1 MNEERSVGFI
11 NHEIKIRGKNNLQS
25 ASTKMVINKCVDLLV
40 AVEPGEHY
48 KYRKP
53 AQEVKD
59 IKLKWRT
66 MVQSHQQDAYQEK
79 DKIRLK
85 DESTRY
91 TLLEELKA
99 ENGPFTNSEEI
110 EQYFY
115 SDAPD
120 DVKNTRLYKEVR
132 YARFTSTSLKPT
144 AAVLRLKRNYKNL
157 ESQEYY
163 DNLTSYLS
171 NVRSIKTLTLSDLK
185 NVLHCLA
192 NKNAEPDNSEI
203 ETEINKPDFVLGEH
217 VIAFWVNTNS
227 VKQWYLGIVEKIE
240 ADGLIISYLTQASRS
255 SGGDQSWTFPEEAE
269 VLKTSYEQILAS
281 QVKVQYSGSVRIRC
295 KILDASLLLQVNHLI
310 QQ

>member
-1 MNEERSVGFI
+1 
-11 NHEIKIRGKNNLQS
+11 
-25 ASTKMVINKCVDLLV
+25 MVINKSVDLLV

-53 AQEVKD
+53 AKEVKD

-85 DESTRY
+85 DECTRY

-99 ENGPFTNSEEI
+99 ENGPFTNREEI
-110 EQYFY
+110 EQYFN

-120 DVKNTRLYKEVR
+120 ELKNTRLYKEVR
-132 YARFTSTSLKPT
+132 YAWLTSTSLKPT
-144 AAVLRLKRNYKNL
+144 AAVFRLKRNHKKL

-192 NKNAEPDNSEI
+192 NKNAAPDNSEI
-203 ETEINKPDFVLGEH
+203 ETEIYQSDFVLGEH
-217 VIAFWVNTNS
+217 VIAFWVNTNR
-227 VKQWYLGIVEKIE
+227 VKQCYLGIVEKIE
-240 ADGLIISYLTQASRS
+240 ADGLTIS
-255 SGGDQSWTFPEEAE
+255 
-269 VLKTSYEQILAS
+269 
-281 QVKVQYSGSVRIRC
+281 
-295 KILDASLLLQVNHLI
+295 
-310 QQ
+310 